1 MLKHWTGWLCVG
13 LYAVMV
19 VLTYIDYLRNKG
31 NWFADLGLQIL
42 ALPYELFMRLVT
54 LNFSYYYVGIMN
66 PFELCVGFLFTAV
79 LLYFIGAL
87 VGSGGRSVFQ
97 TLRSILGGHN

>member
-1 MLKHWTGWLCVG
+1 MPSSSFSPISITCG
-13 LYAVMV
+13 
-19 VLTYIDYLRNKG
+19 TKG
-31 NWFADLGLQIL
+31 SWFADLGLQIL

-97 TLRSILGGHN
+97 TLRAIIGGRKSQRL